1 MKLLRWSGYGFL
13 SLVVLLIALVFGARF
28 ADGPVGIIAGG
39 AFTSGQPVVG
49 DEPDWQFVRAT
60 DPVELQLI
68 EPERSRTTWIV
79 EHDGRI
85 FIPCGYMTTTWG
97 KLWKKWPIEAE
108 RDGRAILRVDGK
120 LYQRQLARITIG
132 PVLEPVVEK
141 LSEKYAVGATV
152 AAVHNDS
159 PWIFELL
166 PATL

>member
-1 MKLLRWSGYGFL
+1 
-13 SLVVLLIALVFGARF
+13 
-28 ADGPVGIIAGG
+28 
-39 AFTSGQPVVG
+39 
-49 DEPDWQFVRAT
+49 
-60 DPVELQLI
+60 
-68 EPERSRTTWIV
+68 
-79 EHDGRI
+79 
-85 FIPCGYMTTTWG
+85 MTTTWG

-159 PWIFELL
+159 LWIFELL